1 MTVTAHP
8 ELLAASKVWN
18 RADLS
23 LEEVEAWIHDYPPK
37 VHDEL
42 PVRADGYVDAMFNLF
57 PYAKIRDGATI
68 MEIGSGVGYLM
79 EGILRHTVAEG
90 VDIERVIGLDIAENM
105 IARARGRVAHQPK
118 LDFLHYDGV
127 VVPMRDQSLD
137 FIYSVASL
145 QHVPRQYVFNLFFEI
160 RRLLKKDGFTIIH
173 LLGYKHLLNP
183 ASPPWELLVDLQV
196 KNSSEEGWLSY
207 YSAEE
212 IDTVLRATGFR
223 HVDVKDG
230 VSIWFCANK

>member
-1 MTVTAHP
+1 VTVTTYP

-23 LEEVEAWIHDYPPK
+23 LEEVEAWIHDFQ
-37 VHDEL
+37 VGDQL
-42 PVRADGYVDAMFNLF
+42 PVRADNYVNAMFNLF

-68 MEIGSGVGYLM
+68 MEIGSGVGYIM
-79 EGILRHTVAEG
+79 EGILRHAVAEG
-90 VDIERVIGLDIAENM
+90 VDIEKVIGLDIAENM
-105 IARARGRVAHQPK
+105 IARARGRVAHQRK

-127 VVPMRDQSLD
+127 TVPMRDQSLD

-160 RRLLKKDGFTIIH
+160 RRLLKKDGFTIMH
-173 LLGYKHLLNP
+173 LLGYKHLPNEVV
-183 ASPPWELLVDLQV
+183 SWDFLVERQV
-196 KNSSEEGWLSY
+196 NNSEEGWLSY
-207 YSAEE
+207 YSVEE
-212 IDTVLRATGFR
+212 VDTVLRATGFR

-230 VSIWFCANK
+230 DALWFCAGK

>member
-23 LEEVEAWIHDYPPK
+23 LEEVEAWIHDLA
-37 VHDEL
+37 DDL
-42 PVRADGYVDAMFNLF
+42 PVRADNYVNAMFNLF

-68 MEIGSGVGYLM
+68 MEIGSGVGYIM
-79 EGILRHTVAEG
+79 EGILRHAVAEG
-90 VDIERVIGLDIAENM
+90 VDIEKVIGLDIAENM

-127 VVPMRDQSLD
+127 TVPMRDQSLD

-145 QHVPRQYVFNLFFEI
+145 QHVPRQYVFNIFFEV
-160 RRLLKKDGFTIIH
+160 RRLLKKDGFTIVH
-173 LLGYKHLLNP
+173 LLGTSISQTLHLPLGTF
-183 ASPPWELLVDLQV
+183 
-196 KNSSEEGWLSY
+196 SS
-207 YSAEE
+207 SA
-212 IDTVLRATGFR
+212 R
-223 HVDVKDG
+223 
-230 VSIWFCANK
+230 